1 MYDSR
6 KTSVCEVGEEGCIYV
21 KKKYN
26 GLWLK
31 VMSHLFYNVFLDFS
45 STKKN
50 I

>member
-1 MYDSR
+1 MYDSW
-6 KTSVCEVGEEGCIYV
+6 KNIVCEVGEEGCIYV

-26 GLWLK
+26 GLLLK
-31 VMSHLFYNVFLDFS
+31 VMSHLFCSVFLDFF